1 MSEQKFVLT
10 FNGVNDRVELSKG
23 FPSIEKAI
31 TIEFWAKGENS
42 LKQQTSVLE
51 AYNAQNVR
59 VLNIHL
65 PWKHTADTRIFW
77 DAGNQNG
84 YDRIEKTVKLTDYNV
99 WTHWAF
105 VKDAVTGQMYIY
117 QNGKIWHQGSGQKR
131 SLAGIQKLVIGS
143 FVNASCHWKGSLAEF
158 RIWNQARTALEIEQQ
173 MSRRLVGGEPGLAV
187 YLPFDGDASDRTIAG
202 NDGKL
207 YNTTWTEAELPVKL
221 ENQQQSVLSF
231 DGKDDYISCGKG
243 QISDKGARFLSL
255 SQTMTLEAWV
265 NLASYKG
272 GSIFTK
278 QYNPTEPDKP
288 GQPSLDKA
296 AIFYGLFVDES
307 TKLPMFI
314 YSTRDKRNLV
324 LGGTT
329 QTEIGLDRWYH
340 LAVVVNNQ
348 QAELFVNG
356 KSQGAAKI
364 EGEIAENA
372 EADLLI
378 GKSYAENSHFT
389 GQLAELRIWNIPRTA
404 AEIQANMSR
413 RLENIEPGLVGY
425 WLLEKGSGEIAYDSC
440 FSDSFGMIKGATWSK
455 SKLPITV
462 LSRKEKFSYAGK
474 IGDVRALDA
483 FKPLP
488 SEVHPSAR
496 WLANF
501 YQSTSGLG
509 GATKDVLVRQVLME
523 NAGDVS
529 KIPAKLPPKQI
540 ATAPENLT
548 RLRLDKYSDEF
559 FVERR
564 LNGFNPG
571 QLKRVE
577 NQSWQYVIRYD
588 LSGIQKIDTHG
599 ILPKL
604 IEARFCL
611 EGQQLTPHSIE
622 YTLFGET
629 QVQTQRPGDQDW
641 EWAKKLFRCTEFL
654 YHETGIHL
662 GRLHLNVDQYAMAF
676 YRNVINNPIQKL
688 LEPHLEIVLNMN
700 TRGVFAILGYKDKD
714 GKDVDGA
721 VTFLSCVDVDNMY
734 VLIRQELSNMTYR
747 NGNPRSQFLPDYIT
761 NNHFDRS
768 AGTMWRIITDYV
780 SRFFANNRAGIQ
792 TYWSEI
798 VGMSEDLSAN
808 TILKK
813 ELGILDIKTMQDL
826 QDLCVYVI
834 YNSTFYH
841 SWVNNKQF
849 EDAGDVDY
857 VTMGAWKDT
866 DPLRFARHAKQ
877 ILSMQN
883 LTAVRCNLI
892 MDVGPTE
899 LKDAIWK
906 QRASIEPGL
915 PLDKLMMSIS
925 I

>member
-1 MSEQKFVLT
+1 MSEQNFVLT
-10 FNGVNDRVELSKG
+10 FDGVNDRVELSKG

-42 LKQQTSVLE
+42 LIQQTSILE
-51 AYNAQNVR
+51 AYNAQNAR

-65 PWKHTADTRIFW
+65 PWKHNVDTRIFW

-84 YDRIEKTVKLTDYNV
+84 YDRIEKPVQLSDYNV

-105 VKDAVTGQMYIY
+105 VKDAVTEQMYIY
-117 QNGKIWHQGSGQKR
+117 QNGKVWHQGSGQKR
-131 SLAGIQKLVIGS
+131 SLAGIQKFVIGS
-143 FVNASCHWKGSLAEF
+143 AANATNYWKGSVAEF
-158 RIWNQARTALEIEQQ
+158 RIWNQARTQLEIEQQ
-173 MSRRLVGGEPGLAV
+173 MNRRLVGSERGLV
-187 YLPFDGDASDRTIAG
+187 GYLPLDGDVSDRTIAS
-202 NDGKL
+202 NNGKL
-207 YNTTWTEAELPVKL
+207 YETTWTKAELPVKL
-221 ENQQQSVLSF
+221 ETQQQSVLNF

-243 QISDKGARFLSL
+243 QSSDKGLRFLNL
-255 SQTMTLEAWV
+255 TQTLTLEAWV
-265 NLASYKG
+265 NLASYQG
-272 GSIFTK
+272 GAIFTK
-278 QYNPTEPDKP
+278 QYNPAEPDKP
-288 GQPSLDKA
+288 GQPPLDKG
-296 AIFYGLFVDES
+296 AIFYSLLIEES

-314 YSTRDKRNLV
+314 YSTKDKPNQV
-324 LGGTT
+324 FGGTT
-329 QTEIGLDRWYH
+329 KTEIALEKWYH
-340 LAVVVNNQ
+340 LAVVVSNQ
-348 QAELFVNG
+348 QVELFVNG
-356 KSQGAAKI
+356 QSQGTTKI
-364 EGEIAENA
+364 EGAIADNSD
-372 EADLLI
+372 ADLLI
-378 GKSYAENSHFT
+378 GKRHVDNSYFT
-389 GQLAELRIWNIPRTA
+389 GQLAELRIWNIPRTP
-404 AEIQANMSR
+404 AEIQTNMSR
-413 RLENIEPGLVGY
+413 RLESIEPGLVGY

-440 FSDSFGMIKGATWSK
+440 FSDSFGMIAGATWSK
-455 SKLPITV
+455 SKLPIAI
-462 LSRKEKFSYAGK
+462 LSRKDKFSYAGK
-474 IGDVRALDA
+474 IGDIRALDA

-501 YQSTSGLG
+501 YQSAYGLG
-509 GATKDVLVRQVLME
+509 GATKDVLVRQVLIE
-523 NAGDVS
+523 NGGDPT
-529 KIPAKLPPKQI
+529 KIPAKLPAKQI

-571 QLKRVE
+571 QLKRVQ
-577 NQSWQYVIRYD
+577 NQPWEYVTRYD
-588 LSGIQKIDTHG
+588 MGGIQKIDPHG

-611 EGQQLTPHSIE
+611 EGQQLTTHSIE

-662 GRLHLNVDQYAMAF
+662 GRLHLNIDQYAMAF

-768 AGTMWRIITDYV
+768 ASTMWRIITNYV
-780 SRFFANNRAGIQ
+780 SRFFANNRASIQ
-792 TYWSEI
+792 SYWSEI

-808 TILKK
+808 SILKK
-813 ELGILDIKTMQDL
+813 ELGTLDIKTMQDL

-834 YNSTFYH
+834 YNSSFYH

-857 VTMGAWKDT
+857 VTMSAWKDT
-866 DPLRFARHAKQ
+866 DPLLAARHAKQ

-883 LTAVRCNLI
+883 LTAVRCNLV
-892 MDVGPTE
+892 MDVGPAE

-906 QRASIEPGL
+906 QRAQIEPGL
-915 PLDKLMMSIS
+915 PLEKLMMSIS

>member
-1 MSEQKFVLT
+1 MTEQKLVLT
-10 FNGVNDRVELSKG
+10 FDGVNDRLELSKG

-42 LKQQTSVLE
+42 LPQATTVLE
-51 AYNAQNVR
+51 AWNAQNAR
-59 VLNIHL
+59 IFNIHL
-65 PWKHTADTRIFW
+65 PWGSNIYW
-77 DAGNQNG
+77 DVGNQTG
-84 YDRIEKTVKLTDYNV
+84 YDRINKPVQLTDYNV

-105 VKDAVTGQMYIY
+105 VKDSVTGQMYIY
-117 QNGKIWHQGSGQKR
+117 QNGKLWHQGGGQNR
-131 SLAGIQKLVIGS
+131 TLSQIQKFVIGAAA
-143 FVNASCHWKGSLAEF
+143 NAAHPWKGSLAEF
-158 RIWNQARTALEIEQQ
+158 RIWNQARTQLEIEQQ
-173 MSRRLVGGEPGLAV
+173 MNRRLVGSERGLCL
-187 YLPFDGDASDRTIAG
+187 YLPLDGDANDRMIAG
-202 NDGKL
+202 NNGKL
-207 YNTTWTEAELPVKL
+207 YETTWTETQLPVQL
-221 ENQQQSVLSF
+221 ETQQQSVLSF
-231 DGKDDYISCGKG
+231 DGKDDFISCGKG
-243 QISDKGARFLSL
+243 QSSDKGARFLGL
-255 SQTMTLEAWV
+255 SQTITLEAWV
-265 NLASYKG
+265 NLSAYKG
-272 GSIFTK
+272 GAIFTK
-278 QYNPTEPDKP
+278 QYNPAEPDKP
-288 GQPSLDKA
+288 GQPPLNKA
-296 AIFYGLFVDES
+296 AIFYGLSINET
-307 TKLPMFI
+307 TKLPVFT
-314 YSTRDKRNLV
+314 YSTKDKTNV
-324 LGGTT
+324 VVGGTIK
-329 QTEIGLDRWYH
+329 TEIALERWYH
-340 LAVVVNNQ
+340 LAVVVSNQ
-348 QAELFVNG
+348 QVELFVNG
-356 KSQGAAKI
+356 QSQGAVAL
-364 EGEIAENA
+364 EGAIADNA
-372 EADLLI
+372 EAELLI
-378 GKSYAENSHFT
+378 GKSYAANSSLA
-389 GQLAELRIWNIPRTA
+389 GQLAELRIWNIPRTVA
-404 AEIQANMSR
+404 DIQANMSR
-413 RLENIEPGLVGY
+413 RLESIESGLVGY
-425 WLLEKGSGEIAYDSC
+425 WLLDKGATEIAYDSC
-440 FSDSFGMIKGATWSK
+440 FSDNFGIISGATWSE
-455 SKLPITV
+455 SKLPVAI

-474 IGDVRALDA
+474 IGDIRVLDA

-488 SEVHPSAR
+488 SEVHPPAR

-501 YQSTSGLG
+501 YQSAYGLG

-523 NAGDVS
+523 NAGDFS
-529 KIPAKLPPKQI
+529 KIPAQLPPKQI

-571 QLKRVE
+571 QLKRVQ
-577 NQSWQYVIRYD
+577 NQPWQYIIRYD
-588 LSGIQKIDTHG
+588 LGGIQKIDDHG

-629 QVQTQRPGDQDW
+629 QVQIQRPGNQDW

-662 GRLHLNVDQYAMAF
+662 GRLHLNIDQYAMAF

-700 TRGVFAILGYKDKD
+700 TRGVFAILGYKDKN

-747 NGNPRSQFLPDYIT
+747 NGNPRSQFLPDYVT

-768 AGTMWRIITDYV
+768 ASTMWRIITDYV
-780 SRFFANNRAGIQ
+780 SRFFAKNRADIQ

-798 VGMSEDLSAN
+798 VGMSQDLSAN
-808 TILKK
+808 SILKK
-813 ELGILDIKTMQDL
+813 ELGTLDIKTMQDL
-826 QDLCVYVI
+826 HDLCVYVI

-849 EDAGDVDY
+849 EDAGDVEY
-857 VTMGAWKDT
+857 VTMSAWKDT
-866 DPLRFARHAKQ
+866 DPLLAARHAKQ

-892 MDVGPTE
+892 MDVGPAD

-906 QRASIEPGL
+906 QRAQIEPGL

>member
-42 LKQQTSVLE
+42 LTQQTSVLE
-51 AYNAQNVR
+51 AYNAQNAR

-84 YDRIEKTVKLTDYNV
+84 FDRIEKTVQLTDYNV

-143 FVNASCHWKGSLAEF
+143 FVNASCYWKGSLAEF
-158 RIWNQARTALEIEQQ
+158 RIWNQARTQLEIEQQ
-173 MSRRLVGGEPGLAV
+173 MNRRLVGSERGLCL
-187 YLPFDGDASDRTIAG
+187 YLPLDGDANDRTIAG
-202 NDGKL
+202 NNGKL
-207 YNTTWTEAELPVKL
+207 YKTTWTEAELPVKL
-221 ENQQQSVLSF
+221 ESQQQSVLSF
-231 DGKDDYISCGKG
+231 DGKNDYISCGKG
-243 QISDKGARFLSL
+243 QSSDKGVRFLGL
-255 SQTMTLEAWV
+255 TQTMTLEAWV

-278 QYNPTEPDKP
+278 QYNPLEPDKP

-314 YSTRDKRNLV
+314 YSTKDKRNLV

-329 QTEIGLDRWYH
+329 QTEIGLDSWYH

-348 QAELFVNG
+348 QAEIFVNG

-364 EGEIAENA
+364 EGAIAENA

-440 FSDSFGMIKGATWSK
+440 FSDSFGMIAGATWSK
-455 SKLPITV
+455 SKLPIAI

-474 IGDVRALDA
+474 IGDIRALDA

-501 YQSTSGLG
+501 YQSAYGLG
-509 GATKDVLVRQVLME
+509 GATKDVLMRQVLVE
-523 NAGDVS
+523 NAGDFS

-577 NQSWQYVIRYD
+577 NQPWQYVIRYD
-588 LSGIQKIDTHG
+588 LCGIQKIDTHG

-629 QVQTQRPGDQDW
+629 QVQIQRPGDQDW

-662 GRLHLNVDQYAMAF
+662 GRLHLNIDQYAMAL

-768 AGTMWRIITDYV
+768 AATMWRIITDYV

-849 EDAGDVDY
+849 EDGGDVDY
-857 VTMGAWKDT
+857 VTMSAWKDT
-866 DPLRFARHAKQ
+866 DPLLAARHAKQ

-906 QRASIEPGL
+906 QRAQIEPGL

>member
-84 YDRIEKTVKLTDYNV
+84 YDRIEKTVQLTDYNV

-143 FVNASCHWKGSLAEF
+143 SVNANCHWKGSLAEF

-231 DGKDDYISCGKG
+231 DGKDDYISCSKG

-265 NLASYKG
+265 NLGSYKG

-278 QYNPTEPDKP
+278 QYNPTELDKP

-314 YSTRDKRNLV
+314 YSTKNKRNLV

-356 KSQGAAKI
+356 MSQGAAKI

-455 SKLPITV
+455 SKLPIAV

-509 GATKDVLVRQVLME
+509 GATKDVLVRQVLRE
-523 NAGDVS
+523 NGGDLS
-529 KIPAKLPPKQI
+529 KIPAELPPKQI

-629 QVQTQRPGDQDW
+629 EVQTQRPGDRDW

-654 YHETGIHL
+654 YHETAIHL

-768 AGTMWRIITDYV
+768 AGTMWRIVTDYV

-857 VTMGAWKDT
+857 VTMGGWKDT

>member
-1 MSEQKFVLT
+1 MTEQKFVLT
-10 FNGVNDRVELSKG
+10 FDGVNDRLELSKG

-42 LKQQTSVLE
+42 LPQATTVLE
-51 AYNAQNVR
+51 AWNAQNAR
-59 VLNIHL
+59 IFNIHL
-65 PWKHTADTRIFW
+65 PWGSNIYW
-77 DAGNQNG
+77 DVGNQTG
-84 YDRIEKTVKLTDYNV
+84 YDRINKPVQLTDYNV

-105 VKDAVTGQMYIY
+105 VKDSVTGQMYIY
-117 QNGKIWHQGSGQKR
+117 QNGKLWHQGGGQNR
-131 SLAGIQKLVIGS
+131 TLSQIQKFVIGAAA
-143 FVNASCHWKGSLAEF
+143 NAAHPWKGSLAEF
-158 RIWNQARTALEIEQQ
+158 RIWNQARTQLEIEQQ
-173 MSRRLVGGEPGLAV
+173 MNRRLVGSERGLCL
-187 YLPFDGDASDRTIAG
+187 YLPLDGDANDRMIAG
-202 NDGKL
+202 NNGKL
-207 YNTTWTEAELPVKL
+207 YETTWTETQLPVQL
-221 ENQQQSVLSF
+221 ETQQQSVLSF
-231 DGKDDYISCGKG
+231 DGKDDFISCGKG
-243 QISDKGARFLSL
+243 QSSDKGARFLGL
-255 SQTMTLEAWV
+255 SQTITLEAWV
-265 NLASYKG
+265 NLSAYKG
-272 GSIFTK
+272 GAIFTK
-278 QYNPTEPDKP
+278 QYNPAEPDKP
-288 GQPSLDKA
+288 GQPPLNKA
-296 AIFYGLFVDES
+296 AIFYGLSINET
-307 TKLPMFI
+307 TKLPVFT
-314 YSTRDKRNLV
+314 YSTKDKTNV
-324 LGGTT
+324 VVGGTIK
-329 QTEIGLDRWYH
+329 TEIALERWYH
-340 LAVVVNNQ
+340 LAVVVSNQ
-348 QAELFVNG
+348 QVELFVNG
-356 KSQGAAKI
+356 QSQGAVAL
-364 EGEIAENA
+364 EGAIADNA
-372 EADLLI
+372 EAELLI
-378 GKSYAENSHFT
+378 GKSYAANSSLA
-389 GQLAELRIWNIPRTA
+389 GQLAELRIWNIPRTVA
-404 AEIQANMSR
+404 DIQANMSR
-413 RLENIEPGLVGY
+413 RLESIESGLVGY
-425 WLLEKGSGEIAYDSC
+425 WLLDKGATEIAYDSC
-440 FSDSFGMIKGATWSK
+440 FSDNFGIISGATWSE
-455 SKLPITV
+455 SKLPVAI

-474 IGDVRALDA
+474 IGDIRVLDA

-488 SEVHPSAR
+488 SEVHPPAR

-501 YQSTSGLG
+501 YQSAYGLG

-523 NAGDVS
+523 NAGDFS
-529 KIPAKLPPKQI
+529 KIPAQLPPKQI

-571 QLKRVE
+571 QLKRVQ
-577 NQSWQYVIRYD
+577 NQPWQYIIRYD
-588 LSGIQKIDTHG
+588 LGGIQKIDDHG

-629 QVQTQRPGDQDW
+629 QVQIQRPGNQDW

-662 GRLHLNVDQYAMAF
+662 GRLHLNIDQYAMAF

-700 TRGVFAILGYKDKD
+700 TRGVFAILGYKDKN

-747 NGNPRSQFLPDYIT
+747 NGNPRSQFLPDYVT
-761 NNHFDRS
+761 NNYFDRS
-768 AGTMWRIITDYV
+768 ASTMWRIITDYV
-780 SRFFANNRAGIQ
+780 SRFFAKNRADIQ

-798 VGMSEDLSAN
+798 VGMSQDLSAN
-808 TILKK
+808 SILKK
-813 ELGILDIKTMQDL
+813 ELGTLDIKTMQDL
-826 QDLCVYVI
+826 HDLCVYVI

-849 EDAGDVDY
+849 EDAGDVEY
-857 VTMGAWKDT
+857 VTMSAWKDT
-866 DPLRFARHAKQ
+866 DPLLAARHAKQ

-892 MDVGPTE
+892 MDVGPAD

-906 QRASIEPGL
+906 QRAQIEPGL

>member
-1 MSEQKFVLT
+1 M
-10 FNGVNDRVELSKG
+10 
-23 FPSIEKAI
+23 
-31 TIEFWAKGENS
+31 
-42 LKQQTSVLE
+42 
-51 AYNAQNVR
+51 
-59 VLNIHL
+59 
-65 PWKHTADTRIFW
+65 
-77 DAGNQNG
+77 
-84 YDRIEKTVKLTDYNV
+84 
-99 WTHWAF
+99 
-105 VKDAVTGQMYIY
+105 
-117 QNGKIWHQGSGQKR
+117 
-131 SLAGIQKLVIGS
+131 
-143 FVNASCHWKGSLAEF
+143 
-158 RIWNQARTALEIEQQ
+158 
-173 MSRRLVGGEPGLAV
+173 
-187 YLPFDGDASDRTIAG
+187 
-202 NDGKL
+202 
-207 YNTTWTEAELPVKL
+207 
-221 ENQQQSVLSF
+221 
-231 DGKDDYISCGKG
+231 
-243 QISDKGARFLSL
+243 
-255 SQTMTLEAWV
+255 
-265 NLASYKG
+265 
-272 GSIFTK
+272 
-278 QYNPTEPDKP
+278 
-288 GQPSLDKA
+288 
-296 AIFYGLFVDES
+296 
-307 TKLPMFI
+307 
-314 YSTRDKRNLV
+314 
-324 LGGTT
+324 
-329 QTEIGLDRWYH
+329 
-340 LAVVVNNQ
+340 
-348 QAELFVNG
+348 
-356 KSQGAAKI
+356 
-364 EGEIAENA
+364 
-372 EADLLI
+372 
-378 GKSYAENSHFT
+378 
-389 GQLAELRIWNIPRTA
+389 
-404 AEIQANMSR
+404 
-413 RLENIEPGLVGY
+413 
-425 WLLEKGSGEIAYDSC
+425 
-440 FSDSFGMIKGATWSK
+440 
-455 SKLPITV
+455 
-462 LSRKEKFSYAGK
+462 
-474 IGDVRALDA
+474 
-483 FKPLP
+483 
-488 SEVHPSAR
+488 
-496 WLANF
+496 
-501 YQSTSGLG
+501 
-509 GATKDVLVRQVLME
+509 RQVLME
-523 NAGDVS
+523 NAGDFS
-529 KIPAKLPPKQI
+529 QIPAKLPPKQI

-654 YHETGIHL
+654 YHETAIHL

-768 AGTMWRIITDYV
+768 AATMWRIVTDYV

-849 EDAGDVDY
+849 EDGGDVDY

>member
-10 FNGVNDRVELSKG
+10 FDGVNDRIEFSKG

-42 LKQQTSVLE
+42 LPQTTTVVE
-51 AYNAQNVR
+51 AWNAQNAR
-59 VLNIHL
+59 IFNIHL
-65 PWKHTADTRIFW
+65 PWGGNIYW
-77 DAGNQNG
+77 DAGNQTG
-84 YDRIEKTVKLTDYNV
+84 YDRINKPVQLTDYNV

-105 VKDAVTGQMYIY
+105 VKDAVTGQMSIY
-117 QNGKIWHQGSGQKR
+117 QNGKLWHQGGGQNR
-131 SLAGIQKLVIGS
+131 SLSPIQKFVIGAAA
-143 FVNASCHWKGSLAEF
+143 NAAYPWKGSLAEF
-158 RIWNQARTALEIEQQ
+158 RIWNQARTQLEIGQQ
-173 MSRRLVGGEPGLAV
+173 MNRRLVGSERGLCL
-187 YLPFDGDASDRTIAG
+187 YLPLDGDANDRTIAG
-202 NDGKL
+202 NHGKL
-207 YNTTWTEAELPVKL
+207 YETTWTETQLPVQL
-221 ENQQQSVLSF
+221 ETQQQSVLSF
-231 DGKDDYISCGKG
+231 DGKDDFISCGKG
-243 QISDKGARFLSL
+243 QSSDKGVRFLGL
-255 SQTMTLEAWV
+255 SQTITLEAWV
-265 NLASYKG
+265 NLSAYKG

-278 QYNPTEPDKP
+278 QYNPAEPDKP
-288 GQPSLDKA
+288 GQPPLNKA
-296 AIFYGLFVDES
+296 AIFYGLSINET
-307 TKLPMFI
+307 TKLPVFT
-314 YSTRDKRNLV
+314 YSTKDKSNLV
-324 LGGTT
+324 VGGTT
-329 QTEIGLDRWYH
+329 KTEIALERWYH
-340 LAVVVNNQ
+340 LAAVVSNQ
-348 QAELFVNG
+348 QVELFVNG
-356 KSQGAAKI
+356 QSQGAVPL
-364 EGEIAENA
+364 EGAIADNA

-378 GKSYAENSHFT
+378 GKSYAANSHFA
-389 GQLAELRIWNIPRTA
+389 GQLAELRIWNIPRISA
-404 AEIQANMSR
+404 QIQANMSR
-413 RLENIEPGLVGY
+413 RLESIEPGLVGY
-425 WLLEKGSGEIAYDSC
+425 WLLDKGATEIAYDSC
-440 FSDSFGMIKGATWSK
+440 FSDNFGMIAGATWSK
-455 SKLPITV
+455 SKLPIAI

-474 IGDVRALDA
+474 IGDIRALDA

-488 SEVHPSAR
+488 SEVHPPAR

-501 YQSTSGLG
+501 YQSAYGLG
-509 GATKDVLVRQVLME
+509 GATKDVLMRQVLME
-523 NAGDVS
+523 NAGDFS
-529 KIPAKLPPKQI
+529 KIPAQLPPKQV

-571 QLKRVE
+571 QLKRVQ
-577 NQSWQYVIRYD
+577 NQPWQYVIRYD
-588 LSGIQKIDTHG
+588 MSGIQKIDDHG

-629 QVQTQRPGDQDW
+629 QVQTERPGNQDW

-662 GRLHLNVDQYAMAF
+662 GRLHLNIDQYAMAL

-734 VLIRQELSNMTYR
+734 VFIRQELSNMTYR
-747 NGNPRSQFLPDYIT
+747 NGNPRSQFLPDYVT

-768 AGTMWRIITDYV
+768 ASTMWRIITDYV
-780 SRFFANNRAGIQ
+780 SRFFAKNRADIQ
-792 TYWSEI
+792 SYWSEI

-808 TILKK
+808 SILKK
-813 ELGILDIKTMQDL
+813 ELGTLDIKTMQDL

-849 EDAGDVDY
+849 EDAGDVEY
-857 VTMGAWKDT
+857 VTMSAWKDT
-866 DPLRFARHAKQ
+866 DPLLAARHAKQ

-892 MDVGPTE
+892 MDVGPAD
-899 LKDAIWK
+899 LKDAVWK
-906 QRASIEPGL
+906 QRAQIEPGL

>member
-42 LKQQTSVLE
+42 LTQQTSVLE
-51 AYNAQNVR
+51 AWNAQNVR
-59 VLNIHL
+59 VLNIHF

-84 YDRIEKTVKLTDYNV
+84 YDRIEKTVQLTDYNV

-143 FVNASCHWKGSLAEF
+143 YVNASHPWKGSLAEF

-243 QISDKGARFLSL
+243 QLSDKGARFLGL

-314 YSTRDKRNLV
+314 YSTKDKRNLV

-329 QTEIGLDRWYH
+329 KTEIGLDRWYH

-348 QAELFVNG
+348 KAELFVNG

-364 EGEIAENA
+364 KGEIAENA

-523 NAGDVS
+523 NAGDLS

-768 AGTMWRIITDYV
+768 AATMWRIITDYV

-849 EDAGDVDY
+849 EDGGDVDY